1 MKVTVMELD
10 DRKRYQ
16 VAFYDRCWYWTTV
29 KQFAAVTSQRRAL
42 GTFAGEATRL
52 IELVDDV
59 DFARAAEPVR
69 VARLMGMEPCSC
81 EWSMIMILDHLD
93 RFNRDM
99 IKLIH
104 VLTDDQPI
112 RGTFSEDAYEPDADV
127 DGSIVSQFET
137 SSGDYLRLVQSKGSS
152 KTRRVFRHPW
162 LGPMNAHQWNCWT
175 AAHMRIHRRHAM
187 KIMSVAGVL

>member
-1 MKVTVMELD
+1 MDVTAP
-10 DRKRYQ
+10 KRYQ

-29 KQFAAVTSQRRAL
+29 KQFAAVTSKQHAL
-42 GTFAGEATRL
+42 KKFAVEATRL

-59 DFARAAEPVR
+59 DLARAAEPVR
-69 VARLMGMEPCSC
+69 VARLMGMEPYSC
-81 EWSMIMILDHLD
+81 QWSMLMILDHLD

-99 IKLIH
+99 MRLIP
-104 VLTDDQPI
+104 VLTDDHPI
-112 RGTFSEDAYEPDADV
+112 RGAFSEEDYEPDAEV
-127 DGSIVSQFET
+127 DGSIVNQFEAN
-137 SSGDYLRLVQSKGSS
+137 SGEYLRLIQSKNRLW
-152 KTRRVFRHPW
+152 TRRVFRHTW

>member
-1 MKVTVMELD
+1 MD
-10 DRKRYQ
+10 AYDRQRYQ

-29 KQFAAVTSQRRAL
+29 KQLASVTSQQRAL
-42 GTFAGEATRL
+42 KTFAREATRL

-81 EWSMIMILDHLD
+81 EWSMLMILDHLD

-99 IKLIH
+99 MRLVQ
-104 VLTDDQPI
+104 VLNDDQPI
-112 RGTFSEDAYEPDADV
+112 RGSFSEEDYEPDPDV
-127 DGSIVSQFET
+127 DGSIVNQFE
-137 SSGDYLRLVQSKGSS
+137 SNASDYLKLIQSKRRLR
-152 KTRRVFRHPW
+152 TRRVFRHPW
-162 LGPMNAHQWNCWT
+162 LGPMNAHQWNCWS